1 MDQKT
6 DKLIKI
12 IDFWKREALNDSL
25 FPRDLTNRIDIKSI
39 EVVDIIGPRRSGKSS
54 VLKLLMRKLPPQ
66 SCLYI
71 NFEDP
76 FFFENN
82 SPSIL
87 EEIVSVYENYFSPDL
102 KYLFFD
108 EIQNIQAW
116 EKSVRKMRDAQK
128 YKIFV
133 TGSSSKLLSSEISS
147 VLSGRHLSYK
157 LLPLSFREYMSFKG
171 VIVPDEKSF
180 SIQSDLIAK
189 MLKDYL
195 VTGGFP
201 QIVLTENFELLK
213 QYYSDI
219 VQKDIFVRYN
229 VRDRETLQN
238 IGVFLMTNS
247 SKIVSAASL
256 RRAYG
261 KSHQLVANYV
271 KYFLE
276 TLLCF
281 EIRQYYPSLKSRQKS
296 LPKFFSVDPGM
307 ARSVS
312 ASFSDDRGRILETAV
327 FLELLRRE
335 AEIYYWK
342 QQSFDIDFIV
352 IDRDGQHQV
361 IQVCTDLSSPETMKR
376 ELSSISKVA
385 DRMGISSATIV
396 TMDRKEVIDHHGV
409 KVFIIP
415 AYEWFTDLGT
425 QGAAGA

>member
-1 MDQKT
+1 
-6 DKLIKI
+6 
-12 IDFWKREALNDSL
+12 
-25 FPRDLTNRIDIKSI
+25 
-39 EVVDIIGPRRSGKSS
+39 
-54 VLKLLMRKLPPQ
+54 
-66 SCLYI
+66 
-71 NFEDP
+71 
-76 FFFENN
+76 
-82 SPSIL
+82 
-87 EEIVSVYENYFSPDL
+87 
-102 KYLFFD
+102 
-108 EIQNIQAW
+108 
-116 EKSVRKMRDAQK
+116 
-128 YKIFV
+128 
-133 TGSSSKLLSSEISS
+133 
-147 VLSGRHLSYK
+147 
-157 LLPLSFREYMSFKG
+157 
-171 VIVPDEKSF
+171 
-180 SIQSDLIAK
+180 
-189 MLKDYL
+189 
-195 VTGGFP
+195 
-201 QIVLTENFELLK
+201 
-213 QYYSDI
+213 
-219 VQKDIFVRYN
+219 
-229 VRDRETLQN
+229 
-238 IGVFLMTNS
+238 MTNS